1 MGGTVALEIRAF
13 PNASPDR
20 RQSKDE
26 QMTTAEILISAV
38 LVLAASDGSA
48 LAGEHHARHR
58 HRIHPPVASQ
68 VAARPMPP
76 PGLGQ
81 YPAPFALAA
90 QSALPACGFAA
101 VESWGPNGF
110 QYCDPRN
117 ERPAYDFQMQ
127 GRP

>member
-1 MGGTVALEIRAF
+1 MKEM
-13 PNASPDR
+13 
-20 RQSKDE
+20 K
-26 QMTTAEILISAV
+26 MTTTRILISAV
-38 LVLAASDGSA
+38 LVLAAFDGIA
-48 LAGEHHARHR
+48 RAGEHHARHR
-58 HRIHPPVASQ
+58 HRVHPPVASQ
-68 VAARPMPP
+68 VVARPMLP

-81 YPAPFALAA
+81 YPAPAALAA

-117 ERPAYDFQMQ
+117 IRPAYDFQMD